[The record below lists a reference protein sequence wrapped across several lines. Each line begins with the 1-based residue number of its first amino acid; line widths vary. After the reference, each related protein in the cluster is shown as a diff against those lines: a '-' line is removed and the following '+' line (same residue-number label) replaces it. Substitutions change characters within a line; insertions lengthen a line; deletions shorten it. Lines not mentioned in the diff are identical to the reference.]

1 MIELLFF
8 NLIYFI
14 LLNRFNTSS
23 STKILINLLINLPYI
38 IATNNNFLNIVEKF
52 IFFISILYLI
62 INIYTIKYSSLRFLI
77 LKRLYSKKKMPS
89 ENWLYLDR
97 KKRIETKKTFMR
109 FELFFIINIFVKSLK
124 KIIL

>member
-8 NLIYFI
+8 NVIYFI

-23 STKILINLLINLPYI
+23 STKILINLLINLSYI
-38 IATNNNFLNIVEKF
+38 IATNNSFLNIVEKF
-52 IFFISILYLI
+52 IFFMSILYLI

>member
-1 MIELLFF
+1 MIELLFI

-14 LLNRFNTSS
+14 LLNRFNSSS
-23 STKILINLLINLPYI
+23 STKILINFLINLSFI
-38 IATNNNFLNIVEKF
+38 IATNNFLNFIEKF
-52 IFFISILYLI
+52 IFYMSILYLI

-77 LKRLYSKKKMPS
+77 LKSLYSKKKIPS

-97 KKRIETKKTFMR
+97 KKRIKSKKTFMK
-109 FELFFIINIFVKSLK
+109 FELFFIVNIFVKTLK